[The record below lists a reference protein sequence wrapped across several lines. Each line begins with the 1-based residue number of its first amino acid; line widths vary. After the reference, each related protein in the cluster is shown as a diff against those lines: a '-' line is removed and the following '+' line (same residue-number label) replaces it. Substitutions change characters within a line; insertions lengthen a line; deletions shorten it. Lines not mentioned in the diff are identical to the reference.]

1 MESLGRGIV
10 TKIRLWSAQ
19 YSIGSLVFVDHLQ
32 CTFQGSSFNFCFSFL
47 PFSAKSFRSYDSWHC
62 QDFFPKRSFL
72 SCIIEKLNDLPLHDS
87 SMFVFLKII
96 LSFSFRSFFDT
107 LIFYRFVFKAAIPE
121 EIHANQEL
129 FTESLA
135 IFREERYGGSHLFE
149 ISEANRQFSSVPYFS
164 RSNSF
169 GSQKHKGKKS

>member
-1 MESLGRGIV
+1 MSRKYDSGALSIPLAVSSLWTTFNVLSKG
-10 TKIRLWSAQ
+10 
-19 YSIGSLVFVDHLQ
+19 LVLIFV
-32 CTFQGSSFNFCFSFL
+32 F
-47 PFSAKSFRSYDSWHC
+47 PFSLFLLSHSEVMILDIVRI
-62 QDFFPKRSFL
+62 FFPKRSFL
-72 SCIIEKLNDLPLHDS
+72 SCIIKKLNDLRLHDS
-87 SMFVFLKII
+87 SMFVFLKVI

-107 LIFYRFVFKAAIPE
+107 LIFYRFVFKTAIPE

-149 ISEANRQFSSVPYFS
+149 ISEPNRQFSSVPYFS